1 MPSCDLLTRF
11 EREFELVYRATPEVM
26 DDIHRLRYEV
36 LCNQVGLVGFEPWR
50 YPDRRERDAYDRRS
64 VFCAMYHRVS
74 GRIAGCVRLILA
86 DPRDVN
92 ALFAVEQA
100 AGKLFD
106 PDFDAGTLP
115 RHRTAEI
122 SRLLVAKEHMPG
134 RGGDREARRQF
145 RAATGF
151 PFPMLGL
158 LQGIIH
164 LAAAHD
170 AVYTYAIMEP
180 VLNRL
185 LRRFAVNFPAIG
197 PVIDHHGRRQAYF
210 AELAGVV
217 DRAKTVRR
225 EVWDLMTRGGCVLPP
240 RMAPREDEQDGA
252 VAALA

>member
-1 MPSCDLLTRF
+1 MPSCDLLARF
-11 EREFELVYRATPEVM
+11 DREFELVYRTTPEVM

-50 YPDRRERDAYDRRS
+50 YPDRRERDTYDRRS
-64 VFCAMYHRVS
+64 VFCAMYHRAS
-74 GRIAGCVRLILA
+74 GRIAGCVRLILS

-100 AGKLFD
+100 AREFFD
-106 PDFDAGTLP
+106 EDFDAGTLP

-134 RGGDREARRQF
+134 KRGVREAGPQF
-145 RAATGF
+145 RATGF

-217 DRAKTVRR
+217 DRAKNERR
-225 EVWDLMTRGGCVLPP
+225 EVWDLATRGGSVLPP
-240 RMAPREDEQDGA
+240 RMAPREADPNGA